1 MGFDYPWHPYFLW
14 WFVMLVV
21 GPRPSLFWRRTSLH
35 HLGYLGSLFSLSKLP
50 KFARCYAYGIAEATR
65 NACHAI
71 KGAGPIQ
78 SSKNLH
84 IHSCDFMIWIADTLS
99 QGHYPAHILL
109 IPFARFCFDCACN
122 VENAWNLKHSYLTVI
137 PLPTAVSEG
146 CHGLSHF
153 STGCPFPFTRHC
165 HWERDDP
172 NSYWR

>member
-84 IHSCDFMIWIADTLS
+84 IHSCDFMIWIADTFS
-99 QGHYPAHILL
+99 QGHYPAEHILL

-122 VENAWNLKHSYLTVI
+122 VELLSFVVSTLRLESLKAVI
-137 PLPTAVSEG
+137 QFDSQSSHACRCPVTSSLNSLAFVAVFLYIS
-146 CHGLSHF
+146 CRS
-153 STGCPFPFTRHC
+153 
-165 HWERDDP
+165 
-172 NSYWR
+172 